1 MANASTPFRIMM
13 KTALLYAFGLSLA
26 NALIIL
32 LSSLLGYHN
41 DPARFQ
47 TGQVVSVVAGSLVAI
62 AALVLGM
69 QAVRAESPNQALS
82 YGRAIGTGALI
93 SAFSGAMSGALV
105 YVYGKFINPEFHQ
118 VMYEVQVAEMSARMT
133 ASQIEQAEPMMRFL
147 TSAGWIASTQLL
159 FSTVFGVILSAIVG
173 LFLKRAPRESP
184 PAVPAA

>member
-1 MANASTPFRIMM
+1 MAPGHPSTLGAAVTDWRQLP
-13 KTALLYAFGLSLA
+13 YARWLRG
-26 NALIIL
+26 
-32 LSSLLGYHN
+32 
-41 DPARFQ
+41 Q
-47 TGQVVSVVAGSLVAI
+47 TDADHRP
-62 AALVLGM
+62 LVLGM

-159 FSTVFGVILSAIVG
+159 FSPVFGVILSAMVG

-184 PAVPAA
+184 PAVPTA

>member
-1 MANASTPFRIMM
+1 MM
-13 KTALLYAFGLSLA
+13 KTSLPYAFGLSLA

-47 TGQVVSVVAGSLVAI
+47 TGQVTSMVLGSLVVI

-69 QAVRAESPNQALS
+69 RAVRAESPTQSLS
-82 YGRAIGTGALI
+82 FSRAMGTGAAI
-93 SAFSGAMSGALV
+93 SALSGVISAVFV

-118 VMYEVQVAEMSARMT
+118 VMYAVQVAQMSERMT

-147 TSAGWIASTQLL
+147 TSAGWIASAQLL
-159 FSTVFGVILSAIVG
+159 FSPVFGAILSAIVG
-173 LFLKRAPRESP
+173 LFMKRAPQEAP